1 MASVRTVCAF
11 ENRRVEELE
20 AFTNSQITLLQGLLA
35 EHLLAMGGRL
45 DIAGGAA
52 GVVLNKCAPPAR

>member
-20 AFTNSQITLLQGLLA
+20 AFTNSQITLLQGLLP
-35 EHLLAMGGRL
+35 
-45 DIAGGAA
+45 
-52 GVVLNKCAPPAR
+52 APALPEAKRMRKDYI